1 MAVQL
6 AFFGGVTE
14 KNRII
19 EAMREAHPV
28 YLGTVRSFAR
38 LIAMRKGTVTIDDV
52 RADLEARDFPLPKE
66 IGADDRIFGALFT
79 RKEFRAVGQVLTT
92 RQERIDRAGKNS
104 SYITQYKLRTAT
116 EAAAL

>member
-6 AFFGGVTE
+6 AFFGEITE
-14 KNRII
+14 RNRII
-19 EAMREAHPV
+19 AAMRDAHPV

-52 RADLEARDFPLPKE
+52 RADLEARDFPLPSD

-79 RKEFRAVGQVLTT
+79 RKEFEAVGQVLTS
-92 RQERIDRAGKNS
+92 RQERVARAGRNS

>member
-6 AFFGGVTE
+6 AFFGGIAE

-52 RADLEARDFPLPKE
+52 RVDLEARDFPLPSE

-79 RKEFRAVGQVLTT
+79 RKEFEPIGQVLTA
-92 RQERIDRAGKNS
+92 RQARVARAGRNS
-104 SYITQYKLRTAT
+104 SYITTYKLRAAT